1 VAKQQSRRGRE
12 SGQANPVGR
21 PRIKL
26 EDLDPNWR
34 EIMLQV
40 FAEGGSDAEAK
51 VALAIPPS
59 RALSNDLWDAL
70 RERENEFS
78 EAVRQGDKQP

>member
-12 SGQANPVGR
+12 SEQANPVGR
-21 PRIKL
+21 PRIRLADL
-26 EDLDPNWR
+26 EPNWR

-51 VALAIPPS
+51 VALAM
-59 RALSNDLWDAL
+59 LVAL
-70 RERENEFS
+70 RSVERENVFL
-78 EAVRQGDKQP
+78 G

>member
-1 VAKQQSRRGRE
+1 
-12 SGQANPVGR
+12 
-21 PRIKL
+21 
-26 EDLDPNWR
+26 
-34 EIMLQV
+34 MLQV